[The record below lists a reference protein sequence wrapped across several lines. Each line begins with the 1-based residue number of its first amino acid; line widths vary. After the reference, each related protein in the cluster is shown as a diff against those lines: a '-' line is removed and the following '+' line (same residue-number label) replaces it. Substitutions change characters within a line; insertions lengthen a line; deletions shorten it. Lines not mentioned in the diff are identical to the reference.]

1 MSRAEGAGVLRNTI
15 VGYGVALSLLV
26 LLAFSPVL
34 GNGFTNYDDPSYV
47 TANSHV
53 KEGLS
58 ADGVR
63 WAFSTFHF
71 YNWHPLT
78 WISHMMDV
86 QLSGLNP
93 TGHHLTSLLIHIAN
107 SVLLFLLLH
116 GTTGAP
122 ARSACVAALFALHPL
137 HVEPVAWVSGRKDVL
152 AALFMLLGMLAYR
165 GYARSGKAAAYLLC
179 ALLYAAGLMAKAM
192 LVSFPLILLLMDYWP
207 LGRLRRG
214 FQADGGTG
222 GAFRGETM
230 PRLLLEKIPMVM
242 LAAGSGIVTYLA
254 QHQGGAVSA
263 GGSPLANAGNALWS
277 YVAYILKMFW
287 PVGLSVYYPLAP
299 VPPWKVA
306 LALTAL
312 VTGSAV
318 AVRAAKRFP
327 WVAVG
332 WFWYLVTLFPVAG
345 FVRVG
350 QHAIADRYTYI
361 PLIGLFLVVVWGGAD
376 LLGRLRVPRAVLAG
390 SAAMLLA
397 ICSILTYLQAERWHD
412 SVTLFRHALEVTENN
427 ALAHKNL
434 GAALAGQGKL
444 AEALRHVTE
453 SLRIQP
459 EPKEYVSQA
468 WLYLQLGEYGKAL
481 QACRYSIAMSP
492 ADEKAHFLAGFSN
505 VHLGDPT
512 SAIREYRI
520 LRGLGSPYADRLLE
534 VLNDS
539 GVAAPLS

>member
-1 MSRAEGAGVLRNTI
+1 
-15 VGYGVALSLLV
+15 
-26 LLAFSPVL
+26 
-34 GNGFTNYDDPSYV
+34 
-47 TANSHV
+47 
-53 KEGLS
+53 
-58 ADGVR
+58 
-63 WAFSTFHF
+63 
-71 YNWHPLT
+71 
-78 WISHMMDV
+78 MMDV
-86 QLSGLNP
+86 QFSGLNP

-107 SVLLFLLLH
+107 GVLLFLLLH
-116 GTTGAP
+116 STTGAP

-152 AALFMLLGMLAYR
+152 AALFMLLAMLAYR
-165 GYARSGKAAAYLLC
+165 GYARSGKAAAYVLC
-179 ALLYAAGLMAKAM
+179 AFLYAAGLMAKAM
-192 LVSFPLILLLMDYWP
+192 LVSFPFVLLLMDYWP

-214 FQADGGTG
+214 SHADGGTG
-222 GAFRGETM
+222 AAFRGETM
-230 PRLLLEKIPMVM
+230 PRLLLEKIPMGM

-254 QHQGGAVSA
+254 QSQGGAVSA
-263 GGSPLANAGNALWS
+263 GGSPFANAGNALWN
-277 YVAYILKMFW
+277 YVAYILKMLW

-306 LALTAL
+306 LALAVL

-327 WVAVG
+327 WFAVG

-345 FVRVG
+345 FVKIG
-350 QHAIADRYTYI
+350 QHAMADRYTYI

-376 LLGRLRVPRAVLAG
+376 LLGRLRVPRAVLSG
-390 SAAMLLA
+390 SAAVLLA

-427 ALAHKNL
+427 SLAHKNL

-481 QACRYSIAMSP
+481 QACRNSIAMSP
-492 ADEKAHFLAGFSN
+492 ADEKAHFLAGVSQ
-505 VHLGDPT
+505 VHLGDPR
-512 SAIREYRI
+512 SAVREYQI
-520 LRGLGSPYADRLLE
+520 LRSLGSPYANRLLE
-534 VLNDS
+534 FLNDS
-539 GVAAPLS
+539 GVAVPLS